1 MLLFWNTLPNVSGD
15 TSILA
20 SLNLRHNIDGQL
32 GYSFAYFVSSGIAC
46 SKPHVNQ
53 VQW

>member
-1 MLLFWNTLPNVSGD
+1 MLLFWNTLPNVSGG

-32 GYSFAYFVSSGIAC
+32 GYSFAYCQPSPV
-46 SKPHVNQ
+46 VDQ
-53 VQW
+53 